1 MINSDSR
8 HENNSQLE
16 LSDASN
22 CSENVTYYFKTE
34 LYLQESSELAISLF
48 RIFVYFLRH
57 RFFFLPERPAEL
69 KCT

>member
-1 MINSDSR
+1 MINNDSR

-48 RIFVYFLRH
+48 RIVYFLRH
-57 RFFFLPERPAEL
+57 RFFSFL
-69 KCT
+69 KGQQS

>member
-1 MINSDSR
+1 MINNDSR

-34 LYLQESSELAISLF
+34 LYLQELSLN
-48 RIFVYFLRH
+48 
-57 RFFFLPERPAEL
+57 
-69 KCT
+69 